1 MSITIHTKDLV
12 KRYRAR
18 TVVNHVSI
26 EVKQGEIVGLLG
38 PNGAGKTT
46 TFYMTVGLIKPD
58 EGKVFINDQD
68 ITKLPMY
75 KRAQMGIGYLPQ
87 EASVFR
93 KLSVEDN
100 LSAVLE
106 MTDLSKREQKEKL
119 EALISEFRLEH
130 VRKSNGDVVSGG
142 ERRRTEIARAL
153 AVDPKF
159 ILLDEPFA
167 GIDPIAVEDIQAVV
181 ARLKYK
187 NIGILITDH
196 NVTETL
202 SICDRAYLLIE
213 GKIFKHGT
221 AEELAADEQVKK
233 LYLGRNFELKR
244 KDWLLEDASRK
255 KHPDLHALIGS
266 IENGVEWFNNVEQD
280 HREAEQEFGRGFMD
294 SDDKLQFRDYM
305 QYLGEL
311 KTMVWSYLDEH
322 PDAELETRMNQLE
335 TDVTVEQAV
344 HDLNTILLLLKSR
357 A

>member
-1 MSITIHTKDLV
+1 MSIRIHTQELV
-12 KRYRAR
+12 KRYGKR
-18 TVVNHVSI
+18 TVVDHASV

-46 TFYMTVGLIKPD
+46 TFYMVVGLIKPD
-58 EGKVFINDQD
+58 DGVVYLDGED
-68 ITKLPMY
+68 ITKLAMY
-75 KRAQMGIGYLPQ
+75 RRAQLGIGYLPQ

-100 LSAVLE
+100 ISAVLE
-106 MTDLSKREQKEKL
+106 MTKLSRKEQKLKL
-119 EALISEFRLEH
+119 ESLLDEFRLHH
-130 VRKSNGDVVSGG
+130 VRKSPGDVLSGG

-167 GIDPIAVEDIQAVV
+167 GIDPIAVEDIQTIV
-181 ARLKYK
+181 AKLKYK

-221 AEELAADEQVKK
+221 AEELAVDDEVKR

-244 KDWLLEDASRK
+244 KDYLLDSFFQQEAAKPENILQR
-255 KHPDLHALIGS
+255 LEAL
-266 IENGVEWFNNVEQD
+266 
-280 HREAEQEFGRGFMD
+280 RERLQETTTD
-294 SDDKLQFRDYM
+294 
-305 QYLGEL
+305 
-311 KTMVWSYLDEH
+311 
-322 PDAELETRMNQLE
+322 E
-335 TDVTVEQAV
+335 TDQAEKELAIEKEMVNAIRDIEVFLSGETNPERKAEIEAIFHEMESDNRERVEALLQAFRSYQ
-344 HDLNTILLLLKSR
+344 HLP
-357 A
+357 AE